1 MGQRAVNGSFHILVP
16 PPAIFL
22 RNLSHSQE
30 MKRQESK
37 GKIMQ
42 MPVGFLGEEKKD
54 RNPTILALANGQSI
68 LLTKERKEK
77 ALKR

>member
-1 MGQRAVNGSFHILVP
+1 
-16 PPAIFL
+16 
-22 RNLSHSQE
+22 